1 MQYSP
6 SSVSWGSSGIDARSD
21 AVELAAFKLSC
32 FLLGEG
38 IAIIVK
44 AITTDEP
51 SVRVSEVTLDPD
63 RPEISSSSCAC
74 GSSGGVRCVG
84 FMGRKCCL
92 KADIRFIVEDERG
105 GF

>member
-6 SSVSWGSSGIDARSD
+6 SSVSWSSSATDARSD
-21 AVELAAFKLSC
+21 AVELAAFK

-38 IAIIVK
+38 IAMIVK